1 MRCSIFT
8 ICLPALK
15 CSSQKKA
22 AGKQGRLKGAAAAD
36 ASRPRAGLR
45 SPVQVPQWNL
55 YVGALR
61 TTSRHRV
68 HCSPP
73 PRPSA
78 ERLPSLKAWVPT
90 PCLQGQPRP
99 CHAPTSRVEV
109 LSYFQGP
116 PPPQVAQTNLGLCL
130 LKDTGNRRRATNTK
144 GEEDPEGGQSTHR
157 LRPKASSRGPGRG
170 QRGFRCIPNR
180 NTFPACRD
188 PGAPAPAS
196 AGGGSAQQTCFE
208 KDMIHSPASVWALQL
223 EQTLHCEHLQRT
235 QTQPVMRARLGV
247 GTHYH
252 RRRAATVPIPR
263 AKYSRHKWR
272 SFSQDIKIISDKL

>member
-55 YVGALR
+55 YVGTLR

-78 ERLPSLKAWVPT
+78 ERPECPPHVSKGSPGPATLPPPGWRFSAT
-90 PCLQGQPRP
+90 FRD
-99 CHAPTSRVEV
+99 
-109 LSYFQGP
+109 P